1 MRLEIFDF
9 AKPNLRL
16 RWSSEARLKDCL
28 RSWILLESEKE
39 RSDEKTGALSMP
51 EPSVRSVVFGAEEI
65 CGAGSNPG
73 RRMHW
78 LNIGRNRHCG
88 GNPSVTASPCQL
100 PLHRGAMRVI
110 SDK

>member
-16 RWSSEARLKDCL
+16 MWSSEARLKDCL

-88 GNPSVTASPCQL
+88 GYAAAGEPKQSAHSGKRSAVNFF
-100 PLHRGAMRVI
+100 
-110 SDK
+110 